1 MGITGLLPFLKK
13 ASRPTHIS
21 EFRDKTVAIDVY
33 CWLHRGAFGCADKLV
48 LGQKTDGYITYV
60 MKYVDLLLYHN
71 IKPIM
76 VFDGRNLPSKA
87 ETEKKRRD
95 NRNKH
100 RKMAKDFLNEGKYKE
115 ARECFQRC
123 IGNSFNF
130 HSLHCSIASQTCPQ
144 KIMKMCLLRAT

>member
-76 VFDGRNLPSKA
+76 VLMDGTCLQKQKQR
-87 ETEKKRRD
+87 RRD
-95 NRNKH
+95 VIT
-100 RKMAKDFLNEGKYKE
+100 ETSIGKWPKT
-115 ARECFQRC
+115 F
-123 IGNSFNF
+123 
-130 HSLHCSIASQTCPQ
+130 
-144 KIMKMCLLRAT
+144 